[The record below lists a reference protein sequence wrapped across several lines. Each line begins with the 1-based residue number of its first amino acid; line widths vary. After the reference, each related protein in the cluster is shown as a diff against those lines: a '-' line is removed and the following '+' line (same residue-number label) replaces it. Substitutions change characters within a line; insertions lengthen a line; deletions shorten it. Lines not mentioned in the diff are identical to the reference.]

1 MLYRIEGR
9 AVVSKM
15 RRASGGVRH
24 TSRLSNAPRTPH
36 VAAVPRESTLAFS
49 GFTSLIR
56 LTMSAA
62 IEVHEL
68 VKTFKRRAQPEV
80 RAVDGL
86 SFEVQR
92 GAIFGLL
99 GPNGAGKTTTI
110 RILTT
115 LAQPTSGRASIMGHD
130 VARHPLEVRKRIGVV
145 IQESAAELFLSVRD
159 NLLTFARFYGVSGP
173 AARQRAEGIMEE
185 FGLAP
190 EASRK
195 AQDLSGGFR
204 RRVQVAKMF
213 MVDTPVMFLDEF
225 STGMDPILKRAVM
238 ERLRQEARKGRTIVL
253 TTQIISEAEELC
265 DEILIVNA
273 GKQIARGDLNA
284 LKLLSA
290 GVYELSLTFDKLPAG
305 IEAELAARHP
315 IRLHISGNTVE
326 VALKEEEENVLR
338 LVHELGQRGHV
349 LRVEVS
355 GASLEDIFVELTQR
369 ARGGSAE

>member
-1 MLYRIEGR
+1 
-9 AVVSKM
+9 
-15 RRASGGVRH
+15 VR
-24 TSRLSNAPRTPH
+24 
-36 VAAVPRESTLAFS
+36 
-49 GFTSLIR
+49 
-56 LTMSAA
+56 
-62 IEVHEL
+62 
-68 VKTFKRRAQPEV
+68 Q
-80 RAVDGL
+80 
-86 SFEVQR
+86 
-92 GAIFGLL
+92 
-99 GPNGAGKTTTI
+99 
-110 RILTT
+110 
-115 LAQPTSGRASIMGHD
+115 
-130 VARHPLEVRKRIGVV
+130 PLEVRKRIGVV

-159 NLLTFARFYGVSGP
+159 NLLTFARFYGFSGP
-173 AARQRAEGIMEE
+173 AARQRADGIMEE

-213 MVDTPVMFLDEF
+213 MVETPVMFLDEF

-238 ERLRQEARKGRTIVL
+238 ERLRQEARNGRTIVL

-305 IEAELAARHP
+305 IEAELATRNP
-315 IRLHISGNTVE
+315 IRLRISGNTVE

-369 ARGGSAE
+369 ARGAGGSDAA

>member
-1 MLYRIEGR
+1 M
-9 AVVSKM
+9 
-15 RRASGGVRH
+15 
-24 TSRLSNAPRTPH
+24 N
-36 VAAVPRESTLAFS
+36 
-49 GFTSLIR
+49 
-56 LTMSAA
+56 AA
-62 IEVHEL
+62 IEVEDL
-68 VKTFKRRAQPEV
+68 VKTFKRRGQPAV

-86 SFEVQR
+86 SFQVQR

-115 LAQPTSGRASIMGHD
+115 LAQPTSGRVQIMGHD
-130 VARHPLEVRKRIGVV
+130 VVAQPLEVRKRIGVV

-159 NLLTFARFYGVSGP
+159 NLLTFARFHGLGG
-173 AARQRAEGIMEE
+173 ATARQRADEIMEQ
-185 FGLAP
+185 FGLTS
-190 EASRK
+190 EAGRK

-213 MVDTPVMFLDEF
+213 MVNTPVMFLDEF

-238 ERLRQEARKGRTIVL
+238 ERLRSEARNGRTIVL

-265 DEILIVNA
+265 DEILIVSQ

-290 GVYELSLTFDKLPAG
+290 GVYELSLTFDALPAG
-305 IEAELAARHP
+305 LEAELAARHP
-315 IRLHISGNTVE
+315 TRLHISGNTVE
-326 VALKEEEENVLR
+326 VALKEPEADVLK
-338 LVHELGQRGHV
+338 LVNELAQRGHV

-369 ARGGSAE
+369 AQQPGDS

>member
-1 MLYRIEGR
+1 
-9 AVVSKM
+9 
-15 RRASGGVRH
+15 
-24 TSRLSNAPRTPH
+24 
-36 VAAVPRESTLAFS
+36 
-49 GFTSLIR
+49 
-56 LTMSAA
+56 MSAA
-62 IEVHEL
+62 IEVRDL
-68 VKTFKRRAQPEV
+68 VKTFKRRGQPEV

-86 SFEVQR
+86 SFEVPR

-115 LAQPTSGRASIMGHD
+115 LAQPSAGRATIMGHD
-130 VARHPLEVRKRIGVV
+130 VVAHPLEVRKRIGVV

-159 NLLTFARFYGVSGP
+159 NLLTFARFHGLSGS
-173 AARQRAEGIMEE
+173 AARQRADGIMQE

-225 STGMDPILKRAVM
+225 STGMDPILKRSVM
-238 ERLRQEARKGRTIVL
+238 ERLRAEARNGRTIVL
-253 TTQIISEAEELC
+253 TTQIISEAEDLC
-265 DEILIVNA
+265 DEILIVNE

-290 GVYELSLTFDKLPAG
+290 GVYELSLTFDKLPTG
-305 IEAELAARHP
+305 IEAELAARDP
-315 IRLHISGNTVE
+315 IRLRVSGNTVE

-369 ARGGSAE
+369 ARGAGGRDAV